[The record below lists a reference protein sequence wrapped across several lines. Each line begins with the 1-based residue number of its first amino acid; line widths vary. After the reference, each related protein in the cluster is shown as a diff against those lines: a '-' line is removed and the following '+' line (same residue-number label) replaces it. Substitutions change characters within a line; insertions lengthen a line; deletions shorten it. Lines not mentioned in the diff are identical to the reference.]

1 MRKNLR
7 QAWRVLLFIFGVVG
21 VRAGIWNFNHLV
33 SNIPRPFPQRFREF
47 IDACTPIDPLGKIS
61 KLPSIELAIP
71 STLKDLH
78 YLELAIKSVLKY
90 SANPISCIKVVV
102 PSGQIEQFSMVL
114 GKSFGDIDLQI
125 IDEEKLLGNLLTI
138 CNSIS
143 TPDRRGWLIQQVVK
157 YLCVLT
163 SDSKGVLIVDSDT
176 ILCSPRTWI
185 DENGLQILMISREYH
200 LPYQQ
205 HYLAFRE
212 KISAHLDVERNPRVS
227 YVTHHQL
234 MQPKHL
240 REMLGGSSS
249 WLLGLEIWINS
260 IDFSSQSPACE
271 YHCYGTFM
279 ELHKRDQFTFARWGN
294 VPVNRSEFVRFIEK
308 LNQRKPRVIYKDT
321 CSVSVHAYLQ

>member
-1 MRKNLR
+1 LRKNLR
-7 QAWRVLLFIFGVVG
+7 LAWRVLLFIFGVVG
-21 VRAGIWNFNHLV
+21 VRAGIWNFSHSV
-33 SNIPRPFPQRFREF
+33 SNIPSPFPQRFREF

-102 PSGQIEQFSMVL
+102 PSGQIDEFSKVL
-114 GKSFGDIDLQI
+114 GKSFDDIDIQI
-125 IDEEKLLGNLLTI
+125 VDEEKLLGNLLTI

-200 LPYQQ
+200 LPYQK

-234 MQPKHL
+234 MQPEHL

-294 VPVNRSEFVRFIEK
+294 VPVNRSEFVHFIEK
-308 LNQRKPRVIYKDT
+308 LNQRKPRIIYKDT